1 MPWNMY
7 KRWKASNVILLQ
19 LIIETLKGYKE
30 EKTTIY
36 LLR

>member
-7 KRWKASNVILLQ
+7 KRWKASNVILVHI
-19 LIIETLKGYKE
+19 IIEILKGYKE